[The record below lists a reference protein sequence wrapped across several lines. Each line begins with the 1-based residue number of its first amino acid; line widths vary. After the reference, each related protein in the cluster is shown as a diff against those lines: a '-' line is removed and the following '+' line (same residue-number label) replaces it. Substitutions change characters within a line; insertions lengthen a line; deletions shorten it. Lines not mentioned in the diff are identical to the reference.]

1 MGDGRW
7 LRHTQLSSTAGASG
21 RSHRP
26 SPIVWR
32 LSSLPVEE
40 LGLKRELDIYIRARY
55 PLLWL
60 VTPEEKRALAEIESL
75 AQEQKKRLFFWS
87 ATTGLV
93 NPALRDRADSSKRD
107 PLALLT
113 IILEDAEPCIW
124 VLRDFHPFLKEPTIV
139 RRLREV
145 AFALQEQSSNKTVV
159 LLGTVL
165 KIPPELEKEIT
176 VIDFDLP
183 TEKQLDAML
192 EQLIERAR
200 NGKTKLALD
209 RRQRTRLV
217 KACLGLTEMEAQ
229 NAVAKAII
237 QADGRLDGDA
247 VEAVTAEKQQIIRK
261 SGLLEFYASDEQLT
275 SVGGLATLKE
285 WLRKRVRAFGE
296 EARSFGLPEPKGI
309 LLVGVQ
315 GCGKSLVAKSV
326 ANSWRLPLLRLDV
339 GRLFASLVGSSE
351 ENLRTA
357 IKVAESIA
365 PVVLWVDEI
374 EKGFSGV
381 GSSNVSDAGTAARV
395 FGTFITWLQEKQTPV
410 FVIATANS
418 VDQLPPELVRK
429 GRFDEIFFVD
439 LPDVEERT
447 AIWAI
452 HLQKRN
458 RNPAHF
464 DLPTLAMASDGLSG
478 AEIEQA
484 VIAGLYE
491 AFDQGR
497 PLAMDDLLN
506 VLQDTVPLSRMMEE
520 EIEGLRMWA
529 RQRAR
534 RASARIE
541 K

>member
-1 MGDGRW
+1 MK
-7 LRHTQLSSTAGASG
+7 QA
-21 RSHRP
+21 
-26 SPIVWR
+26 
-32 LSSLPVEE
+32 
-40 LGLKRELDIYIRARY
+40 LDTYIRARY
-55 PLLWL
+55 PILWV
-60 VTPEEKRALAEIESL
+60 VTPEEQRALQEIDDL
-75 AQEQKKRLFFWS
+75 AQRQKKRLILWS
-87 ATTGLV
+87 ATTGIS
-93 NPALRDRADSSKRD
+93 NPALPDRPDSSKRD

-113 IILEDAEPCIW
+113 MILDEPEASLW

-145 AFALQEQSSNKTVV
+145 AFGLATSNKTVI
-159 LLGTVL
+159 LLGPVL

-183 TEKQLDAML
+183 TEAGLDAML
-192 EQLIERAR
+192 TQLIE
-200 NGKTKLALD
+200 NNK
-209 RRQRTRLV
+209 RRKIKVELQKRDQARLV
-217 KACLGLTEMEAQ
+217 KACLGLTETEAT
-229 NAVAKAII
+229 NAIAKAII
-237 QADGRLDGDA
+237 QAQGVLDGKA

-261 SGLLEFYASDEQLT
+261 SGLLEFYASSAQLQ
-275 SVGGLATLKE
+275 SVGGLETLKE
-285 WLRKRVRAFGE
+285 WLRKRVRAFGP
-296 EARSFGLPEPKGI
+296 EARAFGLPEPKGI

-315 GCGKSLVAKSV
+315 GCGKSLVAKAV

-395 FGTFITWLQEKQTPV
+395 FGSFITWLQEKQAPV

-418 VDQLPPELVRK
+418 VDHLPPELVRK

-439 LPDVEERT
+439 LPDTQERT
-447 AIWAI
+447 DIWQI
-452 HLQKRN
+452 HLEQRN
-458 RNPAHF
+458 RNPADF
-464 DLPTLAMASDGLSG
+464 DLHTLAMASDGLSG

-484 VIAGLYE
+484 VVAGLYE

-497 PLAMDDLLN
+497 PLVMDDLLN
-506 VLQDTVPLSRMMEE
+506 VLQETVPLSRMMEE
-520 EIEGLRMWA
+520 EIEGLRLWA

-534 RASARIE
+534 RASVRAEQR
-541 K
+541 

>member
-1 MGDGRW
+1 MK
-7 LRHTQLSSTAGASG
+7 Q
-21 RSHRP
+21 
-26 SPIVWR
+26 
-32 LSSLPVEE
+32 
-40 LGLKRELDIYIRARY
+40 ELDTYIRARY
-55 PLLWL
+55 PLLWV
-60 VTPEEKRALAEIESL
+60 VTPEEKRALEEIDSL
-75 AQEQKKRLFFWS
+75 AQAHKKRLLVWS
-87 ATTGLV
+87 VTTGLV
-93 NPALRDRADSSKRD
+93 NPALPDRVDSSKRD

-113 IILEDAEPCIW
+113 TILDDSESCIW

-145 AFALQEQSSNKTVV
+145 SFGLQTQTVSKTVI
-159 LLGTVL
+159 LLGPVL

-176 VIDFDLP
+176 VIDFNLP
-183 TEKQLDAML
+183 TESQIEAML
-192 EQLIERAR
+192 AQVIESAR
-200 NGKTKLALD
+200 RGEIKINLD
-209 RRQRTRLV
+209 RRQRVRLV
-217 KACLGLTEMEAQ
+217 KACLGLTQAEAA
-229 NAVAKAII
+229 NAIAKAII
-237 QADGRLDGDA
+237 QAKGRLDSDA
-247 VEAVTAEKQQIIRK
+247 IEAVTAEKQQIIRK
-261 SGLLEFYASDEQLT
+261 SGLLEFYASEEQLT
-275 SVGGLATLKE
+275 GVGGLETLKE

-296 EARSFGLPEPKGI
+296 EARAFGLPEPKGI

-395 FGTFITWLQEKQTPV
+395 FGSFITWLQEKQAPV

-418 VDQLPPELVRK
+418 VEHLPPELVRK

-439 LPDVEERT
+439 LPDAQERT
-447 AIWAI
+447 AIWQI
-452 HLQKRN
+452 HIKKRN
-458 RNPAHF
+458 RNAAEF
-464 DLPTLAMASDGLSG
+464 DPHTLAMASDGLSG

-491 AFDQGR
+491 AFDRGR
-497 PLAMDDLLN
+497 PLEMGDLLD
-506 VLQDTVPLSRMMEE
+506 VLQDTVPLSRMMAE
-520 EIEGLRMWA
+520 EIDALRVWA
-529 RQRAR
+529 LQRAR
-534 RASARIE
+534 RASARA
-541 K
+541 

>member
-1 MGDGRW
+1 
-7 LRHTQLSSTAGASG
+7 
-21 RSHRP
+21 
-26 SPIVWR
+26 
-32 LSSLPVEE
+32 
-40 LGLKRELDIYIRARY
+40 LKQELDTYMQARY
-55 PLLWL
+55 PLLWV
-60 VTPEEKRALAEIESL
+60 VTPEEKRALAEIDAL
-75 AQEQKKRLFFWS
+75 AQERKKRLLVWS
-87 ATTGLV
+87 ATTGV
-93 NPALRDRADSSKRD
+93 SNPALPDRVDASKRD

-113 IILEDAEPCIW
+113 TILDDSESCIW
-124 VLRDFHPFLKEPTIV
+124 VLRDFHPFLKDPTIV

-145 AFALQEQSSNKTVV
+145 AFGLQAQNTSKTVI
-159 LLGTVL
+159 LLGPVL

-176 VIDFDLP
+176 VIDFNLP
-183 TEKQLDAML
+183 TEKQLEAML
-192 EQLIERAR
+192 EQLIESAGR
-200 NGKTKLALD
+200 GKTKIILD
-209 RRQRTRLV
+209 RRQHGRLV
-217 KACLGLTEMEAQ
+217 KACLGLTEVEAQ
-229 NAVAKAII
+229 NAIGKAIV
-237 QADGRLDGDA
+237 QAKGRLDGDA

-275 SVGGLATLKE
+275 SVGGLETLKE

-296 EARSFGLPEPKGI
+296 DARAFGLPEPKGI

-381 GSSNVSDAGTAARV
+381 GSSNISDAGTAARV
-395 FGTFITWLQEKQTPV
+395 FGTFITWLQEKQAPV

-418 VDQLPPELVRK
+418 VEQLPPELVRK

-439 LPDVEERT
+439 LPDTQERLD
-447 AIWAI
+447 IWKI
-452 HLQKRN
+452 HIKKRN
-458 RNPAHF
+458 RDPEQF
-464 DLPTLAMASDGLSG
+464 DLHTLAMASDGLSG

-484 VIAGLYE
+484 IIAGLYE

-497 PLAMDDLLN
+497 RPLAMEDLLS

-520 EIEGLRMWA
+520 EIEALRAWS

-534 RASARIE
+534 RASVRTE
-541 K
+541 